1 MPDVIQ
7 GRVSFIMDQ
16 RTFSIEIS
24 HVGAKNSDKYL
35 TTETVRI
42 LHLKTSMLDKVTTS
56 HSKIELEKLLKDQQV
71 KCWVHHRDS
80 YHRIVADIAI
90 LN

>member
-1 MPDVIQ
+1 MSDVIQ

-16 RTFSIEIS
+16 RTFSIEIT

-42 LHLKTSMLDKVTTS
+42 LHLKVSSADEATND
-56 HSKIELEKLLKDQQV
+56 HSRLTLEKLLKDQKV
-71 KCWVHHRDS
+71 KCRVHHRDS
-80 YHRIVADIAI
+80 YHRVVADVAI